1 MFQRPR
7 HTHHNPHNRDNDRKD
22 DGTHTM
28 ITQRVQY
35 FRSGQDMKPNEQDII
50 RQQHESGKL
59 VSDPGFAESV
69 VAEVANIFDL
79 GVLHDEFVHGEG
91 GDVEQDAGNEHG
103 DYAGDPAEDG

>member
-1 MFQRPR
+1 
-7 HTHHNPHNRDNDRKD
+7 
-22 DGTHTM
+22 M

-35 FRSGQDMKPNEQDII
+35 FRSGQDMKPDEQDII

-79 GVLHDEFVHGEG
+79 RVLHDEFVHGEG
-91 GDVEQDAGNEHG
+91 GDVEEDAGNEHG